1 MMSSIETEKMAQAL
15 PVSSE
20 SDDGSTKSKTEE
32 WHPFDLINERNGK
45 RLSLFLVVLL
55 VCFHT
60 ARHQLIP
67 YDSCQALLQDGHYHG
82 PGAWQPDGCTMHHY
96 SLKDTLSCF
105 QDKRVIIVG
114 DSRMR
119 QLYFSLVKKLTI
131 QHIEEGK
138 IHSDILHHEKDRN
151 TDIEFWWQPE
161 LNDSTIDVYKKRI
174 LDEERKPAF
183 VIHGL
188 GTWTIKLHDGTSE
201 ALQQFQT
208 NLTKFAPIIAET
220 ARQTQ
225 VIWMLQA
232 PVQEELLTPERN
244 MITNERL
251 QLYNAAAE
259 KQLSE
264 TGIVFWKTA
273 GLASS
278 QSYEN
283 TIDGLHVSNEAIQ
296 TDVQILFNRFC
307 NAVVDP
313 SDATCCSKPS
323 PDMTWLQKGT
333 FGFFV
338 ANVFLAIFFKIQS
351 QRRTTSSTSN
361 HVDAEAANHV
371 TANHATA
378 NHARANNVTA
388 NHVPSNQVATNPSNT
403 KEEPHWVDTAYRC
416 TSCLA
421 RYGLVMAYV
430 YLCDR
435 TDLFPK
441 RQKYYS
447 SFYFFFSLFMAFVIS
462 LFLHANTKKPTILNL
477 DQTKEWKGWMQLLI
491 LIYHYLGASKVVPI
505 YMHLRLIVASYLF
518 MTAYGQFCA
527 SWDKNK
533 FGLARVCNVMF
544 RMNLMVFFL
553 CLVMDRQYQLY
564 YFVPLVS
571 FWFLIIY
578 ATMAIFP
585 RVTKQKAEE
594 NSRCYLYM
602 LAKLVILVVIIT
614 CLSFSQ
620 VTFNLMFEWWP
631 LNELFC
637 YPGTSIYEWWF
648 RWNLDKYIIPYGMFF
663 GFILLSS
670 KSSKWLDDSH
680 SGDLFSLVKTI
691 LVYTIAAAVLLM
703 YSYHLYQC
711 ESKPTCNA
719 VHSYTSFIPVTA
731 FVILRNTSGFLRSR
745 FSVFAAWFGDISLEL
760 FISQYHVWL
769 AQDTKTL
776 LVLLPG
782 FPTLN
787 LIVTSFIFVCVAVEI
802 KDITGAL
809 TSIAIPNEP
818 KRLYIRLALFS
829 LLLAFLLIYTTFY
842 H

>member
-1 MMSSIETEKMAQAL
+1 MAMNRFADQ
-15 PVSSE
+15 E
-20 SDDGSTKSKTEE
+20 
-32 WHPFDLINERNGK
+32 FNER
-45 RLSLFLVVLL
+45 LL
-55 VCFHT
+55 YVCFFTT
-60 ARHQLIP
+60 A

-138 IHSDILHHEKDRN
+138 IHSDITHHEKDRN

-161 LNDSTIDVYKKRI
+161 LNDSTIEVYKNRI

-188 GTWTIKLHDGTSE
+188 GTWTIKLNHGSSE

-208 NLTKFAPIIAET
+208 NLTKFAPTIAET

-232 PVQEELLTPERN
+232 PVQEELLTPGRN

-251 QLYNAAAE
+251 QLYNDAAE

-264 TGIVFWKTA
+264 TGIVFWKSA

-323 PDMTWLQKGT
+323 PAMTWIQKGT
-333 FGFFV
+333 FGFFL

-351 QRRTTSSTSN
+351 QRRTTSSNSN

-371 TANHATA
+371 TANHVT
-378 NHARANNVTA
+378 ANNVTA
-388 NHVPSNQVATNPSNT
+388 NHVATNHSNT

-585 RVTKQKAEE
+585 RVTRQKAEE
-594 NSRCYLYM
+594 SSRCYLYM

-631 LNELFC
+631 MNQLFC

-691 LVYTIAAAVLLM
+691 LVYIIAAAVLLM

-787 LIVTSFIFVCVAVEI
+787 LIVTTFIFVCVAVEI

-818 KRLYIRLALFS
+818 KKLYLRLALFS
-829 LLLAFLLIYTTFY
+829 ILLAFLLIYTTFY

>member
-1 MMSSIETEKMAQAL
+1 MENPTI
-15 PVSSE
+15 
-20 SDDGSTKSKTEE
+20 
-32 WHPFDLINERNGK
+32 FI
-45 RLSLFLVVLL
+45 LS
-55 VCFHT
+55 
-60 ARHQLIP
+60 
-67 YDSCQALLQDGHYHG
+67 
-82 PGAWQPDGCTMHHY
+82 
-96 SLKDTLSCF
+96 
-105 QDKRVIIVG
+105 
-114 DSRMR
+114 
-119 QLYFSLVKKLTI
+119 
-131 QHIEEGK
+131 
-138 IHSDILHHEKDRN
+138 
-151 TDIEFWWQPE
+151 
-161 LNDSTIDVYKKRI
+161 
-174 LDEERKPAF
+174 
-183 VIHGL
+183 
-188 GTWTIKLHDGTSE
+188 
-201 ALQQFQT
+201 
-208 NLTKFAPIIAET
+208 
-220 ARQTQ
+220 
-225 VIWMLQA
+225 
-232 PVQEELLTPERN
+232 
-244 MITNERL
+244 
-251 QLYNAAAE
+251 
-259 KQLSE
+259 
-264 TGIVFWKTA
+264 
-273 GLASS
+273 
-278 QSYEN
+278 
-283 TIDGLHVSNEAIQ
+283 
-296 TDVQILFNRFC
+296 
-307 NAVVDP
+307 
-313 SDATCCSKPS
+313 
-323 PDMTWLQKGT
+323 
-333 FGFFV
+333 
-338 ANVFLAIFFKIQS
+338 VFLAIFFKIQS
-351 QRRTTSSTSN
+351 QRRTTSSNSN

-371 TANHATA
+371 TANHVT
-378 NHARANNVTA
+378 ANNVTA
-388 NHVPSNQVATNPSNT
+388 NHVATNHSNT

-447 SFYFFFSLFMAFVIS
+447 SFYFFFSLFMGFVIS

-585 RVTKQKAEE
+585 RVTRQKAEE
-594 NSRCYLYM
+594 SSRCYLYM

-631 LNELFC
+631 MNQLFC

-691 LVYTIAAAVLLM
+691 LVYIIAAAVLLM

-745 FSVFAAWFGDISLEL
+745 FSVFAAWFGDISLE
-760 FISQYHVWL
+760 
-769 AQDTKTL
+769 
-776 LVLLPG
+776 
-782 FPTLN
+782 
-787 LIVTSFIFVCVAVEI
+787 VCGLY
-802 KDITGAL
+802 DIL
-809 TSIAIPNEP
+809 E
-818 KRLYIRLALFS
+818 L
-829 LLLAFLLIYTTFY
+829 
-842 H
+842 